1 MAVEI
6 SASIVNFFGS
16 LGGNAIFAIT
26 AEVDHLSYQW
36 KRSTD
41 DGEAWSNISGG
52 TSTTLSIPIQASVN
66 GNLYRCI
73 AKDYMGHIA
82 TSQAGKLT
90 VTSSLST
97 LSEFEPGL
105 TVINEP
111 DDYYGRPGDIA
122 TYIVEAEG
130 ANLSYQWLCRAPGA
144 DNFEYLTSSDATTN
158 TLRVEMT
165 AASNRI
171 QDSLERAS
179 LFP

>member
-41 DGEAWSNISGG
+41 DGETWSNISGG

-66 GNLYRCI
+66 GYLYRCI

-97 LSEFEPGL
+97 LSEFEPEF

-122 TYIVEAEG
+122 TFIVEAEG